1 MTKPTGAVHD
11 RYMAVWGA
19 DERVDRETMKGH
31 AEGLTR
37 RLGSWTPKDRNARC
51 LDLACGTGALLYTLE
66 LQGFRNLVGVDL
78 RAHALEAGRR
88 LVQAEFVEA
97 DVITYL
103 REAKTG
109 SFDFISAFNLLEH
122 LPKDALP
129 SFLEDLR
136 RVLAPGGSFI
146 AMVPNALSP
155 FGASTRYWDITHVNA
170 FTPASVVQLAQ
181 ISGWPDGS
189 AEFRE
194 VGPLPYGLKSSI
206 RWAAWQG
213 LRGAIAA
220 WFLIEKGSTRG
231 STVYSMDM
239 TFRLSR

>member
-1 MTKPTGAVHD
+1 MTEPAGAVHE
-11 RYMAVWGA
+11 RYMAAWGA
-19 DERVDRETMKGH
+19 NERVDHETMKGH
-31 AEGLTR
+31 APGLAR
-37 RLGSWTPKDRNARC
+37 RLGSWTPNDRSARC
-51 LDLACGTGALLYTLE
+51 LDLACGTGELLYTLE

-78 RAHALEAGRR
+78 RAHALETGRR
-88 LVQAEFVEA
+88 IVRAELVEA

-103 REAKTG
+103 QQAETA

-129 SFLEDLR
+129 SFLEEVK

-170 FTPASVVQLAQ
+170 FTPASVAQLAQ
-181 ISGWPDGS
+181 ISGWSDGC

-220 WFLIEKGSTRG
+220 WFLIEKGSIRG

-239 TFRLSR
+239 TFRLRR